1 MNAPD
6 AAARQRV
13 DSWLW
18 VARFFRTRAL
28 AQAALVA
35 GQVRARGRV
44 LDKGDH
50 VKAGDV
56 LTFVAGAR
64 LRTVE
69 VLALAPRRGDA
80 SAARLLW
87 RDLYAPV

>member
-1 MNAPD
+1 MSEPATP
-6 AAARQRV
+6 ARQRI
-13 DSWLW
+13 DMWLW

-28 AQAALVA
+28 AQAALAA

-44 LDKGDH
+44 LDKGDA

-56 LTFVAGAR
+56 LTFVAGSR

-69 VLALAPRRGDA
+69 VTGTAPRRGDA
-80 SAARLLW
+80 AAARTLW
-87 RDLYAPV
+87 RDLYDPV